1 MTHTDP
7 KQDKNLAW
15 WYVNLGAWYK
25 VKTIRVWNRVECAE
39 RLNGAHVYA
48 VSYTHLTLPTIYAV

>member
-25 VKTIRVWNRVECAE
+25 VRTIRVWNRVECAE
-39 RLNGAHVYA
+39 RLNGAHVY
-48 VSYTHLTLPTIYAV
+48 VHKKYIGQVRQVQG